1 MCGIAG
7 HLGVPADETL
17 LERLLAQHPGSVP
30 AQRYEGDAEGLAA
43 RPARRRG
50 TGPLLATSRG
60 GRFTLALDGELYN
73 RSELRSDLETL
84 GHDLPT
90 GTDAELV
97 LAAFTEWGP
106 DGFDRLA
113 GAFAVAVW
121 DRDTR
126 AFTLARDPF
135 GIRPLYVCRAA
146 GSAAD
151 AGSDGSVGSAGSD
164 GSDGSDGTA
173 TGWLFASEIRG
184 LLASGLYEKRPNDR
198 VIYRYLRHRVHDDG
212 AETFFEGIERV
223 GAGEVVT
230 LTGRGIER
238 RSFSRFRDELEACRV
253 RPQAYSAPVAQE
265 FRRLLADAVRRRSG
279 ANGRIATSLSGGLDA
294 AAIAVLVDELAREDG
309 KQPTGG
315 TARLVQDTWS
325 AVYPE
330 TAAPEREQLDAVL
343 GRLGDRVD
351 AHRIEPTASEFKAD
365 LHDFVRTQEE
375 PTVSTGP
382 YTQYRVLR
390 AAADLDAVVL
400 DGHGGDETLAGF
412 GPHHLVRL
420 RELRNQ
426 SAVQA
431 ASELGRSLDVLY
443 RRGRPV
449 IGARLRGR
457 KDVPVTSL
465 LASSFAAQ
473 HASDTSAV
481 ERTDLH
487 ARLMQDIFTGSLPA
501 RLRYTDKNA
510 RRFGVTVRLP
520 FVDRDLTRFVFSLDD
535 DALVKDGVGK
545 RVLRD
550 AMSGLLPDSVVERR
564 DKVGATTPQRDWFLR
579 LKNHIYGE
587 FLSES
592 FANRPYFDQTAV
604 LEAFEGWI
612 KGTNS
617 MDSSTI
623 WRVLNLELWLQ
634 EFFDERP
641 DEVDAPVHVK
651 TDYEPNARK
660 QLDLTTADGRQVRR
674 YPLRTDLYAR
684 EDDLVGKTLG
694 YVDRFFSGL
703 PQAGAD
709 HAAATAGRWYFFIS
723 EKIVAITQGRS
734 FFIWDIKV
742 GRPARILSRYV
753 TRTPAGIGL
762 GSPFTMQLAIEEAGL
777 PRVLFASAG
786 GAIGKLVGRR
796 GLFYDLVGG
805 DLRAIDGPTEY
816 SVYPANVSAKLGPK
830 DPDEVAA
837 RLSAA
842 IRERVPPAYRETF
855 GGTVVMDANDIG
867 RNVLGQDAPGPK
879 AGYEAMFADNPL
891 GQGSEQTPMAVVFE
905 RGPAAG

>member
-17 LERLLAQHPGSVP
+17 LERLVAQHPGSVP
-30 AQRYEGDAEGLAA
+30 TQRYQGDAEGLAG
-43 RPARRRG
+43 RPAGRRG
-50 TGPLLATSRG
+50 SGPLLATSRG

-90 GTDAELV
+90 GADAELV

-106 DGFDRLA
+106 DGFDRLD
-113 GAFAVAVW
+113 GAYAVAVW

-135 GIRPLYVCRAA
+135 GIRPLYVCRVA
-146 GSAAD
+146 GSTEP
-151 AGSDGSVGSAGSD
+151 AGSGGSAGSD
-164 GSDGSDGTA
+164 ET

-184 LLASGLYEKRPNDR
+184 ILDSGLYEKRPNDL

-212 AETFFEGIERV
+212 PETFFEGIERV
-223 GAGEVVT
+223 AAGEVVT
-230 LTGRGIER
+230 LTGRGIDR
-238 RSFSRFRDELEACRV
+238 RSFSRLRDELEAGRA
-253 RPQAYSAPVAQE
+253 RPRAYSAPVAQE
-265 FRRLLADAVRRRSG
+265 FRRHLTDAVRRRSG
-279 ANGRIATSLSGGLDA
+279 ASGRIATALSGGLDA
-294 AAIAVLVDELAREDG
+294 AAIAVLVDGLARENG
-309 KQPTGG
+309 THQPGRSG
-315 TARLVQDTWS
+315 ALVQDTWS

-330 TAAPEREQLDAVL
+330 TVAPEREQLDVVL
-343 GRLGDRVD
+343 ATLGDRVD
-351 AHRIEPTASEFKAD
+351 AHRIEPTPSEFKAD

-375 PTVSTGP
+375 PTGSTGP

-390 AAADLDAVVL
+390 AAADLDGVVL

-426 SAVQA
+426 SAMQA
-431 ASELGRSLDVLY
+431 ATELGRSIDVLY

-465 LASSFAAQ
+465 LASSFAAK
-473 HASDTSAV
+473 HVGDTYDV

-520 FVDRDLTRFVFSLDD
+520 FVDRDLTRFVASLDD

-550 AMSGLLPDSVVERR
+550 AMRGVLPDAVVERR

-612 KGTNS
+612 KGTNT

-623 WRVLNLELWLQ
+623 WRILNVELWLQ

-651 TDYEPNARK
+651 TDFEPNARK
-660 QLDLTTADGRQVRR
+660 QLDLTTADGQQVRR

-694 YVDRFFSGL
+694 YVERFFAGL
-703 PQAGAD
+703 PQAGGD
-709 HAAATAGRWYFFIS
+709 HAAATTGRWYFFIS

-805 DLRAIDGPTEY
+805 DIRAIDGPTEY

-842 IRERVPPAYRETF
+842 IRERVPAAYRDTF

-879 AGYEAMFADNPL
+879 ERYEAMFADNPL
-891 GQGSEQTPMAVVFE
+891 GQGSEQTPMAIVFE
-905 RGPAAG
+905 RGPAPG